1 LEELIMVTVGLLVT
15 MTAKPGREQELA
27 AFLRAAVEVARGEP
41 ETGAWFALSLGD
53 MTFGVFDAFTG
64 QAGRQAH
71 LRAAQALSVEAE
83 HLLASPPDFKPVD
96 ILAAKL

>member
-1 LEELIMVTVGLLVT
+1 MVTVGLLVT
-15 MTAKPGREQELA
+15 MTAKPGKEQELA
-27 AFLRAAVEVARGEP
+27 TFLRTAVEVARAEP
-41 ETGAWFALSLGD
+41 DTAAWFALSLGD

-71 LRAAQALSVEAE
+71 LRAAQALAAQAE
-83 HLLASPPDFKPVD
+83 YLLASPPDVKPVD

>member
-1 LEELIMVTVGLLVT
+1 
-15 MTAKPGREQELA
+15 
-27 AFLRAAVEVARGEP
+27 
-41 ETGAWFALSLGD
+41 

-71 LRAAQALSVEAE
+71 LRAAERLASEAE
-83 HLLASPPDFKPVD
+83 HLLASPPDIKPVD

>member
-1 LEELIMVTVGLLVT
+1 MVTVGLLVT
-15 MTAKPGREQELA
+15 MTAKAGKEQELA
-27 AFLRAAVEVARGEP
+27 TFLRTAVEVAQAEP
-41 ETGAWFALSLGD
+41 DTAAWFALSLGD

-71 LRAAQALSVEAE
+71 LRAAQTLAAEAE
-83 HLLASPPDFKPVD
+83 HLLVSPPDIKPVD